1 MAQRNQMGRLAVD
14 DDDAPKGKLNR
25 ESLENVR
32 VIYQFIKPYKWSFLF
47 GLVLLAI
54 SSLTFMFFPWAF
66 GEWLNI
72 ANGKPTY
79 ARYGLN
85 INTMAMLLVV
95 ILVTQG
101 LVSYF
106 RVRLFANVSEK
117 GLAGM
122 RKALFEKLI
131 SLDIPYLEE
140 RRVGELSS
148 RINND
153 VNQLQDAISLT
164 LAEFVR
170 QIIVFVAGI
179 AIILFKSFYLSLLML
194 ATFPFIVVLAIF
206 FGRRIRRLS
215 KERQD
220 ELAATN
226 VVVEETL
233 QSINI
238 VKAFTNEWYEYGRYE
253 KTMDKVVKLSIR
265 YAHERGL
272 FFAFVITT
280 LFGGIVFMM
289 WRGMLLVQSGDVVG
303 GDLLS
308 FIFYT
313 LVIGGAIGGLGD
325 LYAQLL
331 RALGATERV
340 REILQAPSEINIFE
354 IPDLPMQPLKG
365 NIKFENVSFTYPT
378 RPDMPV
384 LKGINLE
391 IKSGQKVALVG
402 QSGAG
407 KSTIV
412 QLLLRFYQSGSGKIT
427 IDDQLITEFNITQFR
442 KNVAIVPQEV
452 TLFGGTIRE
461 NIAYG
466 KPNATEAEIIEAAK
480 KANAWQFIELFTDGL
495 ETVVGERGLKLSGGQ
510 RQRIAIARAILR
522 DPAILLLD
530 EATSSLDAESER
542 SVQEALE
549 VLMQGRTSIIVAHRL
564 ATIRDCDCIYVL
576 DGGKI
581 AEQGTHDQLTE
592 KGEGLYYNLA
602 KLQFDMSESS

>member
-1 MAQRNQMGRLAVD
+1 MAQRKQMGRLAVD

-25 ESLENVR
+25 ESIDNVR
-32 VIYQFIKPYKWSFLF
+32 VIYQFIAPYKWSFFF
-47 GLVLLAI
+47 GLILLTV

-72 ANGKPTY
+72 ATGKPTY
-79 ARYGLN
+79 AKYGLN
-85 INTMAMLLVV
+85 INTMGLLLVV
-95 ILVTQG
+95 ILIVQG
-101 LVSYF
+101 MVSYF

-131 SLDIPYLEE
+131 SLDVPYLEE
-140 RRVGELSS
+140 HRVGELSS

-164 LAEFVR
+164 FAEFIR
-170 QIIVFVAGI
+170 QIIVFSVGI
-179 AIILFKSFYLSLLML
+179 VIILYQSFYLSLLML
-194 ATFPFIVVLAIF
+194 ATFPLIVVLAIF
-206 FGRRIRRLS
+206 FGKRIRQLS

-233 QSINI
+233 QSINT
-238 VKAFTNEWYEYGRYE
+238 VKAFTNEWYEYGRYAN
-253 KTMDKVVKLSIR
+253 TMDKVVTLSMR

-272 FFAFVITT
+272 FFTFVITT

-289 WRGMLLVQSGDVVG
+289 WRGMLAVQTGSIEG
-303 GDLLS
+303 GDLLA

-340 REILQAPSEINIFE
+340 RQLLQAPSEINVAE
-354 IPDLPMQPLKG
+354 IPNLPIVQLKG
-365 NIKFENVSFTYPT
+365 NVRFENVSFTYPT
-378 RPDMPV
+378 RPDMPI
-384 LKGINLE
+384 LKSIDFD
-391 IKSGQKVALVG
+391 IKAGEKVAIVG

-407 KSTIV
+407 KSTII
-412 QLLLRFYQSGSGKIT
+412 QLLLRFYEINNGQILIDGENIT
-427 IDDQLITEFNITQFR
+427 SYGITQFR

-452 TLFGGTIRE
+452 ILFGGSIRE

-466 KPNATEAEIIEAAK
+466 KHNATEDEIIEAAK
-480 KANAWQFIELFTDGL
+480 KANAWQFIDSFPEKLDTL
-495 ETVVGERGLKLSGGQ
+495 VGERGLKLSGGQ

-522 DPAILLLD
+522 DPAVLLLD
-530 EATSSLDAESER
+530 EATSSLDAESEHA
-542 SVQEALE
+542 VQEALE
-549 VLMQGRTSIIVAHRL
+549 VLMKGRTSIIVAHRL
-564 ATIRDCDCIYVL
+564 ATIRDCYCIYVL
-576 DGGKI
+576 DNGKI
-581 AEQGTHDQLTE
+581 AGKGTHDELTAQ
-592 KGEGLYYNLA
+592 GSGLYYNLA
-602 KLQFDMSESS
+602 KLQFEMSE

>member
-1 MAQRNQMGRLAVD
+1 MAQRRPIGKLAAD
-14 DDDAPKGKLNR
+14 DDDAPKAKLNR
-25 ESLENVR
+25 ESLANAAI
-32 VIYQFIKPYKWSFLF
+32 IYQFISPYKWSFIA
-47 GLVLLAI
+47 GLLLLAV

-72 ANGKPTY
+72 ATGKPSY
-79 ARYGLN
+79 PQYGLD
-85 INTMAMLLVV
+85 INKMAILLTIVLVV
-95 ILVTQG
+95 QG
-101 LVSYF
+101 VVSYS

-122 RKALFEKLI
+122 RKILFEKLI
-131 SLDIPYLEE
+131 SLDIPFLEE

-170 QIIVFVAGI
+170 QIIVFLAGI
-179 AIILFKSFYLSLLML
+179 TIILVKSFYLSLLML
-194 ATFPFIVVLAIF
+194 ATFPVIVVLAIF

-220 ELAATN
+220 ELADTN

-233 QSINI
+233 QSITS
-238 VKAFTNEWYEYGRYE
+238 VKAFTNEWYEYGRYATAME
-253 KTMDKVVKLSIR
+253 KVVKLSIQF
-265 YAHERGL
+265 AHERGL

-289 WRGMLLVQSGDVVG
+289 WRGMLLVQSGEMPS
-303 GDLLS
+303 GDLLA

-340 REILQAPSEINIFE
+340 REILESPSELVVSD
-354 IPDLPMQPLKG
+354 IPNLPRQPLHG
-365 NIKFENVSFTYPT
+365 NIRLENLSFTYAT
-378 RPDMPV
+378 RPEMPV
-384 LKGINLE
+384 LKGINLD
-391 IKSGQKVALVG
+391 IKAGQKIALVG

-412 QLLLRFYQSGSGKIT
+412 QLLLRFYQASGGKIT
-427 IDDQLITEFNITQFR
+427 IDNQDILSFNISQYR
-442 KNVAIVPQEV
+442 QNIAIVPQEV
-452 TLFGGTIRE
+452 LLFGGTIRE

-466 KPNATEAEIIEAAK
+466 NPNASLPEIIEAAK
-480 KANAWQFIELFTDGL
+480 KANAWQFIEQFTDGL
-495 ETVVGERGLKLSGGQ
+495 QTVVGERGLKLSGGQ

-522 DPAILLLD
+522 NPAILLLD

-542 SVQEALE
+542 TVQEALE
-549 VLMQGRTSIIVAHRL
+549 KLMQGRTSIIVAHRL

-581 AEQGTHDQLTE
+581 VEQGTHDELTA
-592 KGEGLYYNLA
+592 KGKGLYYNLA
-602 KLQFDMSESS
+602 KLQFEITES

>member
-1 MAQRNQMGRLAVD
+1 MGRLAVD